1 MRFAIK
7 HAVRNNEPRNLYN
20 LAFHYS
26 ALLKGYVDY
35 EKTDLLKQSYFYF
48 KFYSNEIYKQAAN
61 NPSLYF
67 IVDVLTTELKKISIH
82 ISENDWDMELQEHLL
97 KEILQLDNPPDY
109 PKDDLDQSVNN
120 GVRVLQIGLA
130 LHYIKIE
137 NLHFA
142 ETIVSDVLDDLAYF
156 DNQTYLN
163 LMEGLYNRI
172 RFSGPTFWED
182 TDRGNTNIYYS
193 PDSDKIDD
201 FKKILSKQMKD
212 RLAKLDRD
220 VQFLRLELDKLKSKK
235 DQTPDEKA
243 KINELELKI
252 NTRRKT
258 FFLN

>member
-1 MRFAIK
+1 
-7 HAVRNNEPRNLYN
+7 
-20 LAFHYS
+20 
-26 ALLKGYVDY
+26 
-35 EKTDLLKQSYFYF
+35 EKMDLLKQGYFYF

-67 IVDVLTTELKKISIH
+67 IVDVLTTELKKISII
-82 ISENDWDMELQEHLL
+82 ISENDWDNELQEHLL

-109 PKDDLDQSVNN
+109 PKEDLDQSVNN

-130 LHYIKIE
+130 LHYIKI
-137 NLHFA
+137 NKLDFA

-156 DNQTYLN
+156 DNKTYLN

-201 FKKILSKQMKD
+201 FKKILSNQMKD

-235 DQTPDEKA
+235 DHTPDEKE
-243 KINELELKI
+243 KINKLETKI